1 MGGKQAH
8 LVTKTAHARTYG
20 LLLHIETSPCLP
32 QFWRQTAVRIW
43 AFRAD
48 RWAMAPRTVEEV
60 HRSAKEEVGEV
71 EGIGSGGAVGIELED
86 TVEVENGDGAEEERG
101 VDARTVSEKTKKAV
115 VAEEEREKN
124 DDAELAAEV
133 EETAGGVGV
142 VAAVGMRE

>member
-1 MGGKQAH
+1 
-8 LVTKTAHARTYG
+8 
-20 LLLHIETSPCLP
+20 
-32 QFWRQTAVRIW
+32 
-43 AFRAD
+43 
-48 RWAMAPRTVEEV
+48 MAPRTAEEV

-71 EGIGSGGAVGIELED
+71 EGIGSSGAVGIELED
-86 TVEVENGDGAEEERG
+86 TVEVENGDGAAEERG

-115 VAEEEREKN
+115 VAEEEHEKN